1 MEQWLPLT
9 DYATKYKV
17 SVSTLRR
24 RIKADDI
31 KYLFQEG
38 KYFISD
44 KPISMVS
51 KTSPSLGYSQNPL
64 NGNSAYPSSTLSVP
78 VQDQIHQNIVEFSTS
93 ERSSSGYDSDFLENL
108 RKNASTKLPQVKNE
122 VGMLNKNKPQFQ
134 PAINIEDEYYFKS
147 QKAEN
152 LKFEK
157 NITAEFEFVKSESM
171 DVSAS
176 SSGLKEFSEKIS
188 KIGNNEPILT
198 AANKLL
204 VELKKAYT
212 QILQEKEE
220 QIMTLKEEVSD
231 LKTLVKV
238 LESENLRLKNYNS
251 L

>member
-24 RIKADDI
+24 RIKTEDI

-38 KYFISD
+38 KYFICD
-44 KPISMVS
+44 QPISMVS
-51 KTSPSLGYSQNPL
+51 KASPSLGYPFPDTTEKLETL
-64 NGNSAYPSSTLSVP
+64 NFGIESP
-78 VQDQIHQNIVEFSTS
+78 
-93 ERSSSGYDSDFLENL
+93 DFLEQL
-108 RKNASTKLPQVKNE
+108 KKTATTKLPQVKNE
-122 VGMLNKNKPQFQ
+122 VGMLNKNKPQVTP
-134 PAINIEDEYYFKS
+134 PAINLEEEYYFKNNKS
-147 QKAEN
+147 DKV
-152 LKFEK
+152 
-157 NITAEFEFVKSESM
+157 ITAEFEKVKM
-171 DVSAS
+171 DNTQTAIEN
-176 SSGLKEFSEKIS
+176 SGLRDFSEKIA

-204 VELKKAYT
+204 AELKRAYT

-238 LESENLRLKNYNS
+238 LESENLRLKNINN

>member
-1 MEQWLPLT
+1 MDQWLPLT

-24 RIKADDI
+24 RIKAEDI

-51 KTSPSLGYSQNPL
+51 KTSPSLGYSTNLQNGSSQLTTVSTFENEKPEEMMAIEKV
-64 NGNSAYPSSTLSVP
+64 SPS
-78 VQDQIHQNIVEFSTS
+78 
-93 ERSSSGYDSDFLENL
+93 YDSDFLENL
-108 RKNASTKLPQVKNE
+108 RKNASTKLPQLKNE
-122 VGMLNKNKPQFQ
+122 VGMLNKSKQNFQ
-134 PAINIEDEYYFKS
+134 PAINIEEEYYFKN
-147 QKAEN
+147 QKA
-152 LKFEK
+152 EK
-157 NITAEFEFVKSESM
+157 NITSEFEFVKSEAT
-171 DVSAS
+171 DSATGQA
-176 SSGLKEFSEKIS
+176 GLKEFSEKIS

-204 VELKKAYT
+204 AELKKAYT